1 MRIVEIKIEGA
12 WNEKEGGG
20 ERDGKDSLRTI
31 SAFSHREKG
40 VYRM

>member
-12 WNEKEGGG
+12 WNEKEGG
-20 ERDGKDSLRTI
+20 ERDGKDSSRTI